1 MIIDP
6 FLPFMLR
13 VILGSLFFFQAYDKL
28 FRIGLQKN
36 YHVYEEDCRKRKVPL
51 SFMKIS
57 VLFSSYI
64 ELLGGL
70 FLMIGVFQHFTLLL
84 LGLNLI
90 MVSVGLGFLQG
101 LWDLRHVFPRLILL
115 TLIYLIPKEN
125 DTWNFHTLFNMF

>member
-1 MIIDP
+1 MVDKISYLLLDCQLCWTLI
-6 FLPFMLR
+6 
-13 VILGSLFFFQAYDKL
+13 SLKT
-28 FRIGLQKN
+28 I
-36 YHVYEEDCRKRKVPL
+36 EEDCRKRKVPL